1 MASESLESTDSGF
14 TLSLPDLTPAVARAL
29 QAAQESARHDGALA
43 VEPLHLLLGLLEE
56 EQGHAALLLARA
68 HLSATA
74 VKHAFAVHEGAALRP
89 PSTGP
94 LPLHDKTSAIL
105 RDARDIATDVSGDS
119 TIASDHLLLA
129 LLQRD
134 AAIRDKL
141 VILGLDLAQLET
153 ASGRAPTLH
162 LDEP

>member
-1 MASESLESTDSGF
+1 
-14 TLSLPDLTPAVARAL
+14 
-29 QAAQESARHDGALA
+29 
-43 VEPLHLLLGLLEE
+43 
-56 EQGHAALLLARA
+56 
-68 HLSATA
+68 LSATA
-74 VKHAFAVHEGAALRP
+74 VKHAFAVPEGAALSPR
-89 PSTGP
+89 STGP

-105 RDARDIATDVSGDS
+105 RDARDIARDVSGDS

-141 VILGLDLAQLET
+141 VILGLDLAQLESET

-162 LDEP
+162 LDEPLVLAEPTEQVDTARLLDASANRAREALRAIEDYRRF